1 MKKQLFIL
9 LLMMQSISSELM
21 LEITKGSDD
30 PYSVAILNFSG
41 SEDVSRAIQGV
52 IINDLKR
59 TGEFRV
65 LEENQLLSSPSAED
79 EINYDDF
86 KLLNIDYIVMASII
100 EEDANNLYA
109 SYKIFSVKKKLQIRT
124 SKVFGIPNKLRQLA
138 HYMSDGIY
146 EEITG
151 IKGVAST
158 RLLYVTEE
166 IFNNESSFKLIVA
179 DADGLNEQILLRS
192 TEPIISPSWSP
203 DSKKVAYVS
212 FETGVAKV
220 FIQDIAS
227 GEREMVLENNF
238 QISSPSWSPN
248 GKFLS
253 LTLYQDGNAEI
264 YILNLKNKN
273 LTRLTNHYAIDTE
286 SSWSP
291 NGSKIMFTSG
301 RSGSPQLYEINL
313 RKFNSKPT
321 RITFDGNYNA
331 KGSYLPNGEGIIFVH
346 RKDRS
351 FQIALKYFNENFVRP
366 LTNSKLDE
374 SPSISPNGNVIVYA
388 ISEDGVSLLSGVTL
402 SGARFRLPLKNGEVR
417 EPSWSGFLR

>member
-21 LEITKGSDD
+21 IEITKGSDD

-41 SEDVSRAIQGV
+41 SDDVSKAIQGV

-100 EEDANNLYA
+100 EEDANNLFA
-109 SYKIFSVKKKLQIRT
+109 SYKIFSVKKKSQIRT

-166 IFNNESSFKLIVA
+166 IFNKESSFKLIVA
-179 DADGLNEQILLRS
+179 DADGLNEQILLKCK
-192 TEPIISPSWSP
+192 PIISPSWSP

-220 FIQDIAS
+220 LIQDIAS

-248 GKFLS
+248 SKFLS

-273 LTRLTNHYAIDTE
+273 LTR
-286 SSWSP
+286 
-291 NGSKIMFTSG
+291 
-301 RSGSPQLYEINL
+301 
-313 RKFNSKPT
+313 FN
-321 RITFDGNYNA
+321 
-331 KGSYLPNGEGIIFVH
+331 
-346 RKDRS
+346 
-351 FQIALKYFNENFVRP
+351 
-366 LTNSKLDE
+366 
-374 SPSISPNGNVIVYA
+374 
-388 ISEDGVSLLSGVTL
+388 
-402 SGARFRLPLKNGEVR
+402 
-417 EPSWSGFLR
+417 